1 MARILPRKPLNILLI
16 EDDED
21 DAFYIKDLISEG
33 LEKPSPQVDHHSSI
47 ASNLKNLDPFQYD
60 LAMLDYRL
68 GEINGIE
75 LLRNI
80 REQGCDIPII
90 LFTGQG
96 DQEVA
101 VEAMKAGAT
110 DYITKGKLSAESI
123 TKSIRYALGLQKEA
137 ELRKQ
142 AEEKL
147 KKSHANLTLAH
158 QNLQASMEQLQTA
171 QNQILR
177 SEKLAGIG
185 RMTAGVCHE
194 ILNPLNII
202 SGHSQSLL
210 MDRDDDPELCNDL
223 NSIMEEIQRISKIIS
238 SLLKFSRTG
247 NMEFKYSDIRKEL
260 ESVFS
265 LVEKEMQLE
274 GIKPLINFDPN
285 TLPVHIDRDGI
296 RQVFLNI
303 INNAKFS
310 MIGGGVFT
318 ASTEVLTPDANWS
331 FYEDEDS
338 PSPAAN
344 IPKKIVRIKFSDTG
358 SGIRK
363 EDMEKIFEPFFTT
376 KPEEK
381 GTGLGL
387 SLSFSIIEKHKG
399 RLEVEST
406 FGVGT
411 TAIIDLPAHP
421 L

>member
-1 MARILPRKPLNILLI
+1 MAQESLKVLI
-16 EDDED
+16 VEDDED
-21 DAFYIKDLISEG
+21 DAFFIKDILKEG
-33 LEKPSPQVDHHSSI
+33 LGEPAPLIDHYSSI
-47 ASNLKNLDPFQYD
+47 DSSLKQLNPFNYD
-60 LAMLDYRL
+60 LAMFDYRL

-80 REQGCDIPII
+80 RKQGCDIPII

-101 VEAMKAGAT
+101 VEAMRAGAT
-110 DYITKGKLSAESI
+110 DYLSKGKLSIESV
-123 TKSIRYALGLQKEA
+123 TQSIRYALGLRKEA
-137 ELRKQ
+137 ELRKR

-147 KKSHANLTLAH
+147 KKSHVDLTLSH
-158 QNLQASMEQLQTA
+158 EELQASMEKLKKA

-185 RMTAGVCHE
+185 RMVAGVCHE

-210 MDRDDDPELCNDL
+210 IEKKNDGNLCNDL

-238 SLLKFSRTG
+238 SLLKFSRKG
-247 NMEFKYSDIRKEL
+247 NMEFKKSDIRKEL
-260 ESVFS
+260 ESVLS

-274 GIKPLINFDPN
+274 GIQTIRKFDSEI
-285 TLPVHIDRDGI
+285 LPVFIDTDGM

-303 INNAKFS
+303 INNAKFA
-310 MIGGGVFT
+310 MHRGGVFT
-318 ASTEVLTPDANWS
+318 VSTEVLIPEENWS
-331 FYEDEDS
+331 FYQGKDS
-338 PSPAAN
+338 PTPN
-344 IPKKIVRIKFSDTG
+344 PKKIMRVKFSDAG
-358 SGIRK
+358 LGIRK

-387 SLSFSIIEKHKG
+387 SVSYSIIEKHGG
-399 RLEVEST
+399 RLEVESEI
-406 FGVGT
+406 GLGT
-411 TAIIDLPAHP
+411 AVIIDLPIRE
-421 L
+421 

>member
-1 MARILPRKPLNILLI
+1 MAQESLKILIV

-21 DAFYIKDLISEG
+21 DAFFIKDILKEG
-33 LEKPSPQVDHHSSI
+33 LGEPAPLIDHYSSI
-47 ASNLKNLDPFQYD
+47 DSSLKQLNPFNYD
-60 LAMLDYRL
+60 LAMFDYRL

-80 REQGCDIPII
+80 RKQGCDIPII

-110 DYITKGKLSAESI
+110 DYLTKGKLSIESV
-123 TKSIRYALGLQKEA
+123 TQSIRYALGLRKEA
-137 ELRKQ
+137 ELRKR

-147 KKSHANLTLAH
+147 KKSHVDLTLSH
-158 QNLQASMEQLQTA
+158 EELQASMEKLKKA

-185 RMTAGVCHE
+185 RMVAGVCHE

-210 MDRDDDPELCNDL
+210 IERKNDGNLCNDL

-238 SLLKFSRTG
+238 SLLKFSRKG
-247 NMEFKYSDIRKEL
+247 NMEFKKSDIRKEL
-260 ESVFS
+260 ESVLS

-274 GIKPLINFDPN
+274 GIQTIRKFDSEI
-285 TLPVHIDRDGI
+285 LPVFIDTDGM

-303 INNAKFS
+303 INNAKFA
-310 MIGGGVFT
+310 MHRGGVFT
-318 ASTEVLTPDANWS
+318 VSTEVLIPEENWS
-331 FYEDEDS
+331 FYQGKDS
-338 PSPAAN
+338 PTPN
-344 IPKKIVRIKFSDTG
+344 PKKIMRVKFSDAG
-358 SGIRK
+358 LGIRK

-387 SLSFSIIEKHKG
+387 SVSYSIIEKHGG
-399 RLEVEST
+399 RLEVESEI
-406 FGVGT
+406 GLGT
-411 TAIIDLPAHP
+411 AVIIDLPIRE
-421 L
+421 

>member
-1 MARILPRKPLNILLI
+1 MLQKSLKILIV

-21 DAFYIKDLISEG
+21 DAFFIKDILKEG
-33 LEKPSPQVDHHSSI
+33 LGEPNPLIDHYSSI
-47 ASNLKNLDPFQYD
+47 GSSLKQLNPFHYD
-60 LAMLDYRL
+60 LAMFDYRL
-68 GEINGIE
+68 GEITGIE

-80 REQGCDIPII
+80 RKQGCDIPII

-110 DYITKGKLSAESI
+110 DYLIKGKLSTESV
-123 TKSIRYALGLQKEA
+123 TQSIRYALGLRKEA
-137 ELRKQ
+137 ELRKN

-147 KKSHANLTLAH
+147 KKSHTDLTLAH
-158 QNLQASMEQLQTA
+158 EELQASMAKLQTA

-185 RMTAGVCHE
+185 RMVAGVCHE

-210 MDRDDDPELCNDL
+210 VERTNDEELCNDL
-223 NSIMEEIQRISKIIS
+223 NSVMEEIQRISKIIS
-238 SLLKFSRTG
+238 SLLKFSRKG
-247 NMEFKYSDIRKEL
+247 NMEFKTTYIKKEL
-260 ESVFS
+260 ESVLS

-274 GIKPLINFDPN
+274 GIQTIRKFSSD
-285 TLPVHIDRDGI
+285 TVPVNIDRDGI

-303 INNAKFS
+303 INNAKFA
-310 MIGGGVFT
+310 MHGGGVFT
-318 ASTEVLTPDANWS
+318 VSTEVLIPGESWS
-331 FYEDEDS
+331 FYQEKNPLS
-338 PSPAAN
+338 PNPE
-344 IPKKIVRIKFSDTG
+344 KIMRLKFSDTG
-358 SGIRK
+358 AGIHK

-387 SLSFSIIEKHKG
+387 SVSYAIIEKHGG
-399 RLEVEST
+399 RLEVESQL
-406 FGVGT
+406 GVGT
-411 TAIIDLPAHP
+411 AVIIDLPA
-421 L
+421 

>member
-1 MARILPRKPLNILLI
+1 MLQKSLKILIV

-21 DAFYIKDLISEG
+21 DAFFIKDILKEG
-33 LEKPSPQVDHHSSI
+33 LGEPAPLIDHHSSI
-47 ASNLKNLDPFQYD
+47 ESSLKQLNPFHYD
-60 LAMLDYRL
+60 LAMFDYRL
-68 GEINGIE
+68 GEITGIE

-80 REQGCDIPII
+80 RKQGCDIPII

-110 DYITKGKLSAESI
+110 DYLIKGKLSTESV
-123 TKSIRYALGLQKEA
+123 TQSIRYALGLRKEA
-137 ELRKQ
+137 ELRKN

-147 KKSHANLTLAH
+147 KKSHTDLTLAH
-158 QNLQASMEQLQTA
+158 EELQASMAKLQTA

-185 RMTAGVCHE
+185 RMVAGVCHE

-210 MDRDDDPELCNDL
+210 VERTNDEELCNDL
-223 NSIMEEIQRISKIIS
+223 NSVMEEIQRISKIIS
-238 SLLKFSRTG
+238 SLLKFSRKG
-247 NMEFKYSDIRKEL
+247 NMEFKTTYIKKEL
-260 ESVFS
+260 ESVLS

-274 GIKPLINFDPN
+274 GIQTIRKFSSD
-285 TLPVHIDRDGI
+285 TVPVNIDRDGI

-303 INNAKFS
+303 INNAKFA
-310 MIGGGVFT
+310 MHGGGVFT
-318 ASTEVLTPDANWS
+318 VSTEVLIPGESWS
-331 FYEDEDS
+331 FYQEKNPLS
-338 PSPAAN
+338 PNPE
-344 IPKKIVRIKFSDTG
+344 KIMRLKFSDTG
-358 SGIRK
+358 AGIHK

-387 SLSFSIIEKHKG
+387 SVSYAIIEKHGG
-399 RLEVEST
+399 RLEVESQL
-406 FGVGT
+406 GVGT
-411 TAIIDLPAHP
+411 AVIIDLPA
-421 L
+421 

>member
-1 MARILPRKPLNILLI
+1 MAQESLKILIV

-21 DAFYIKDLISEG
+21 DAFFIKDILKEG
-33 LEKPSPQVDHHSSI
+33 LGEPAPLIDHYSSI
-47 ASNLKNLDPFQYD
+47 GSSLEQLNPFHYD
-60 LAMLDYRL
+60 LAMFDYRL

-80 REQGCDIPII
+80 RKQGCDIPII

-110 DYITKGKLSAESI
+110 DYLTKGKLSIESV
-123 TKSIRYALGLQKEA
+123 TQSIRYALGLRKEA
-137 ELRKQ
+137 ELRKR

-147 KKSHANLTLAH
+147 KKSHVDLTLSH
-158 QNLQASMEQLQTA
+158 EELQASMEKLKKA

-185 RMTAGVCHE
+185 RMVAGVCHE

-210 MDRDDDPELCNDL
+210 IERKNDGNLCNDL

-238 SLLKFSRTG
+238 SLLKFSRKG
-247 NMEFKYSDIRKEL
+247 NMEFKKSDIRKEL
-260 ESVFS
+260 ESVLF

-274 GIKPLINFDPN
+274 GIQTIRKFDSEI
-285 TLPVHIDRDGI
+285 LPVFIDTDGM

-303 INNAKFS
+303 INNAKFA
-310 MIGGGVFT
+310 MHRGGVFT
-318 ASTEVLTPDANWS
+318 VSTEVLIPEENWS
-331 FYEDEDS
+331 FYQGKDS
-338 PSPAAN
+338 PTPN
-344 IPKKIVRIKFSDTG
+344 PKKIMRVKFWIPAWEFAKRIWKRYLNPFSPQNQ
-358 SGIRK
+358 RK
-363 EDMEKIFEPFFTT
+363 KEP
-376 KPEEK
+376 
-381 GTGLGL
+381 GLDYPFL
-387 SLSFSIIEKHKG
+387 I
-399 RLEVEST
+399 
-406 FGVGT
+406 
-411 TAIIDLPAHP
+411 P

>member
-1 MARILPRKPLNILLI
+1 MAQESLKILIV

-21 DAFYIKDLISEG
+21 DAFFIKDILKEG
-33 LEKPSPQVDHHSSI
+33 LGEPAPLIDHYSSI
-47 ASNLKNLDPFQYD
+47 DSSLKQLNPFNYD
-60 LAMLDYRL
+60 LAMFDYRL

-80 REQGCDIPII
+80 RKQGCDIPII

-110 DYITKGKLSAESI
+110 DYLTKGKLSIESV
-123 TKSIRYALGLQKEA
+123 TQSIRYASGLRKEA
-137 ELRKQ
+137 ELRKR

-147 KKSHANLTLAH
+147 KKSHVDLTLSH
-158 QNLQASMEQLQTA
+158 EELQASMEKLKKA

-185 RMTAGVCHE
+185 RMVAGVCHE

-210 MDRDDDPELCNDL
+210 IEKKNDGNLCNDL

-238 SLLKFSRTG
+238 SLLKFSRKG
-247 NMEFKYSDIRKEL
+247 NMVFKKSDIRKEL
-260 ESVFS
+260 ESVLS

-274 GIKPLINFDPN
+274 GIQTIRKFDSEI
-285 TLPVHIDRDGI
+285 LPVFIDTDGM

-303 INNAKFS
+303 INNAKFA
-310 MIGGGVFT
+310 MHRGGVFT
-318 ASTEVLTPDANWS
+318 VSTEVLIPEENWS
-331 FYEDEDS
+331 FYQGKDS
-338 PSPAAN
+338 PTPN
-344 IPKKIVRIKFSDTG
+344 PKKIMRVKFSDAG
-358 SGIRK
+358 LGIRK

-387 SLSFSIIEKHKG
+387 SVSYSIIEKHGG
-399 RLEVEST
+399 RLEVESEI
-406 FGVGT
+406 GLGT
-411 TAIIDLPAHP
+411 AVIIDLPIRE
-421 L
+421 

>member
-1 MARILPRKPLNILLI
+1 MIPKSLKILII

-21 DAFYIKDLISEG
+21 DAFYIKDLLKEG
-33 LEKPSPQVDHHSSI
+33 LGEPAPIIDHRPSISSG
-47 ASNLKNLDPFQYD
+47 LKTLNPFQYD
-60 LAMLDYRL
+60 LAMFDYRL

-75 LLRNI
+75 LLRSF

-110 DYITKGKLSAESI
+110 DYLTKGKLSIESV
-123 TKSIRYALGLQKEA
+123 TQSIRYALGLRKEA
-137 ELRKQ
+137 DLRKQ
-142 AEEKL
+142 TEEKL
-147 KKSHANLTLAH
+147 KTSHADLTLAH
-158 QNLQASMEQLQTA
+158 KKLQASMEKLKMA

-185 RMTAGVCHE
+185 RMVAGVCHE

-210 MDRDDDPELCNDL
+210 IDKSDDPELCRDL
-223 NSIMEEIQRISKIIS
+223 DSIMEEIQRITKIIN
-238 SLLKFSRTG
+238 SLLKFSRKG
-247 NMEFKYSDIRKEL
+247 NMEFKKADIRNEL
-260 ESVFS
+260 ESVLS

-274 GIKPLINFDPN
+274 GILIVRKFDSN
-285 TLPVHIDRDGI
+285 NLPVYIDTDGI

-303 INNAKFS
+303 LNNAKFA
-310 MIGGGVFT
+310 MNGGGVLT
-318 ASTEVLTPDANWS
+318 VSTEVLVPGSNWS
-331 FYEDEDS
+331 YYQEKDSTAPRPDEIMRVKFGDS
-338 PSPAAN
+338 
-344 IPKKIVRIKFSDTG
+344 G

-363 EDMEKIFEPFFTT
+363 EDIEKIFEPFFTT

-387 SLSFSIIEKHKG
+387 SVSYSIIEKHG
-399 RLEVEST
+399 GSLEIESEL
-406 FGVGT
+406 GVGT
-411 TAIIDLPAHP
+411 TVVIDLPIRE
-421 L
+421 

>member
-1 MARILPRKPLNILLI
+1 MARESLKILIV

-21 DAFYIKDLISEG
+21 DAFFIKDILKEG
-33 LEKPSPQVDHHSSI
+33 LGEPAPLIDHYSSI
-47 ASNLKNLDPFQYD
+47 GSSLEQLNPFHYD
-60 LAMLDYRL
+60 LAMFDYRL

-80 REQGCDIPII
+80 RKQGCDIPII

-101 VEAMKAGAT
+101 VEAMKSGAT
-110 DYITKGKLSAESI
+110 DYITKAKLSAESV
-123 TKSIRYALGLQKEA
+123 TQSIRYALGLRKEA
-137 ELRKQ
+137 ELRKH

-147 KKSHANLTLAH
+147 KKSHVDLTLAN
-158 QNLQASMEQLQTA
+158 QELQASMEKLKTA

-185 RMTAGVCHE
+185 RMVAGVCHE

-210 MDRDDDPELCNDL
+210 IERNKDGELCNDL
-223 NSIMEEIQRISKIIS
+223 TSIMEEIQRISKIIS
-238 SLLKFSRTG
+238 SLLKFSRKG
-247 NMEFKYSDIRKEL
+247 NMEFKKSDIRKEL
-260 ESVFS
+260 ESVLS

-274 GIKPLINFDPN
+274 GIQTIRKFDSN
-285 TLPVHIDRDGI
+285 TLSVYIDTDGI

-303 INNAKFS
+303 INNAKFA
-310 MIGGGVFT
+310 MQGGVFT
-318 ASTEVLTPDANWS
+318 VSTEVLTPRENWS
-331 FYEDEDS
+331 FYQEKDS
-338 PSPAAN
+338 PTPN
-344 IPKKIVRIKFSDTG
+344 PEKIVRMKFSDTG
-358 SGIRK
+358 VGIRK

-387 SLSFSIIEKHKG
+387 SVSYSIIEKHG
-399 RLEVEST
+399 GILEVESEL
-406 FGVGT
+406 GIGT
-411 TAIIDLPAHP
+411 AVIIDLPIRK
-421 L
+421 

>member
-1 MARILPRKPLNILLI
+1 MAQESLKILIV

-21 DAFYIKDLISEG
+21 DAFFIKDILKEG
-33 LEKPSPQVDHHSSI
+33 LGEPAPLIDHYSSI
-47 ASNLKNLDPFQYD
+47 DSSLKQLNPFNYD
-60 LAMLDYRL
+60 LAMFDYRL

-80 REQGCDIPII
+80 RKQGCDIPII

-110 DYITKGKLSAESI
+110 DYLTKGKLSIESV
-123 TKSIRYALGLQKEA
+123 TQSIRYALGLRKEA
-137 ELRKQ
+137 ELRKR

-147 KKSHANLTLAH
+147 KKSHVDLTLSH
-158 QNLQASMEQLQTA
+158 EELQASMEKLKKA

-185 RMTAGVCHE
+185 RMVAGVCHE

-210 MDRDDDPELCNDL
+210 IERKNDGNLCNDL

-238 SLLKFSRTG
+238 SLLKFSRKG
-247 NMEFKYSDIRKEL
+247 NMEFKKSDIRKEL
-260 ESVFS
+260 ESVLS

-274 GIKPLINFDPN
+274 GIQTIRKFDSEI
-285 TLPVHIDRDGI
+285 LPVFIDTDGM

-303 INNAKFS
+303 INNAKFA
-310 MIGGGVFT
+310 MHRGGVFT
-318 ASTEVLTPDANWS
+318 VSTEVLIPEENWS
-331 FYEDEDS
+331 FYQGKDS
-338 PSPAAN
+338 PTPN
-344 IPKKIVRIKFSDTG
+344 PKKIMRVKFWIPAWEFAKRIWKRYLNPFSPQNQ
-358 SGIRK
+358 RK
-363 EDMEKIFEPFFTT
+363 KEP
-376 KPEEK
+376 
-381 GTGLGL
+381 GLDYPFL
-387 SLSFSIIEKHKG
+387 I
-399 RLEVEST
+399 
-406 FGVGT
+406 
-411 TAIIDLPAHP
+411 P